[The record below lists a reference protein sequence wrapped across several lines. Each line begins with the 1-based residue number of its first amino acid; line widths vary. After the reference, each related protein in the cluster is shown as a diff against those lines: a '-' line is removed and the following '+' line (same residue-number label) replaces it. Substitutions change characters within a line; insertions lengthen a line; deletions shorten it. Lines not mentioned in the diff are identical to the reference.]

1 MAEKAILYDPNR
13 CTACRGCQAAC
24 KQWNENNESIPTVEN
39 GVKSRMT
46 GSYENPPDLSPQTWL
61 KMEFREQDTSGKLS
75 WLFTRR
81 ACMHCTNAGC
91 VIVCPTKAVY
101 HHELGFVAYNKDIC
115 TGCGYCV
122 EACPFDVPRY
132 TRNLLTGIAVMDK
145 CTFCT
150 TPSLDRIAQGWEPSC
165 VKTCPP
171 KALQYGD
178 REAMVTE
185 GKKRIATL
193 QGKGYK
199 NAYLYGE
206 KELQGLHLLYV
217 LNDTPAA
224 FGLPTSPRVPGIS
237 VAWQQAIQPLGWA
250 LGGMTILGL
259 GLNYIVARANV
270 IKEKEK
276 KEDVAGSGKV

>member
-1 MAEKAILYDPNR
+1 MADKVILYDPGR

-24 KQWNENNESIPTVEN
+24 KQWNENDEFTPTVEN
-39 GVKSRMT
+39 GVKAQMT

-61 KMEFREQDTSGKLS
+61 KMEFREYRNNGKPS
-75 WLFTRR
+75 WFFTRR

-91 VIVCPTKAVY
+91 VLVCPTKAVY
-101 HHELGFVAYNKDIC
+101 HHQLGFVSYNKEIC
-115 TGCGYCV
+115 VGCGYCV
-122 EACPFDVPRY
+122 EACPFKVPRY
-132 TRNLLTGIAVMDK
+132 TRNLITGFALMDK

-150 TPSLDRIAQGWEPSC
+150 TPSLDRIAQGWEPAC

-178 REAMVTE
+178 REAMLAE
-185 GKKRIATL
+185 GKKRVANL
-193 QGKGYK
+193 QSKGYK

-217 LNDTPAA
+217 LRDSPEVY
-224 FGLPTSPRVPGIS
+224 GLPVDPKIPGIS
-237 VAWQQAIQPLGWA
+237 LAWQDAIQPLGWA

-259 GLNYIVARANV
+259 ALNYLVARANANV
-270 IKEKEK
+270 GKEKEK
-276 KEDVAGSGKV
+276 K